1 MVCFAALHTTYDR
14 IHEIYRGDRSLCR
27 LMERHNVYT
36 LREMQPEKSK
46 CNASNFTALPYR
58 IDPQNERF
66 TMPNLR
72 TAVLLTLVLIAVA
85 VSGIDR
91 VSAQDANAKPS
102 ADSDDSSPKDEH
114 SKARKELILN
124 AMKKY
129 TVVMDGDSE
138 KRATLDASV
147 LLRWSN
153 PLGDVSDGLMSVY
166 STGPGE
172 RPAVISHIYVHG
184 AKLNGLAMQEFA
196 DVYPGELEL
205 RRGDQKIWRPSS
217 RYSKFEI
224 LPDAPVPVDNPAL
237 RLSQIKQMAARFE
250 IIDGFREPNSEPSP
264 HVLRMLSRPTYRYGN
279 PDGEIIDGALFTYV
293 VATDPEACL
302 LIEIH
307 KKADVVSWEYMVLPM
322 SIYSLEAK
330 LDDNTV
336 WKKPEAMVFGDAIA
350 PHFIAPYRGDPG
362 EPSFRSLLPK
372 Q

>member
-1 MVCFAALHTTYDR
+1 
-14 IHEIYRGDRSLCR
+14 
-27 LMERHNVYT
+27 
-36 LREMQPEKSK
+36 
-46 CNASNFTALPYR
+46 
-58 IDPQNERF
+58 
-66 TMPNLR
+66 MPNLR

-85 VSGIDR
+85 SSGIDR
-91 VSAQDANAKPS
+91 VCAQDANAKPS
-102 ADSDDSSPKDEH
+102 ADSDDSAPKDEH

-166 STGPGE
+166 SLGPGE
-172 RPAVISHIYVHG
+172 RPAVIAHLYVHG

-196 DVYPGELEL
+196 DVYPGDLEL
-205 RRGDQKIWRPSS
+205 RRGDHKVWSPGS
-217 RYSKFEI
+217 RYSKFEV
-224 LPDAPVPVDNPAL
+224 LPDGPVPVDNPAL

-250 IIDGFREPNSEPSP
+250 IIDHFREPYSEPSP
-264 HVLRMLSRPTYRYGN
+264 HVLRMLSRPTYRYGK

-293 VATDPEACL
+293 IATDPEVCL

-307 KKADVVSWEYMVLPM
+307 KKADVVSWEYMLIPL
-322 SIYSLEAK
+322 SISELDAK
-330 LDDNTV
+330 LDGNTV
-336 WKKPEAMVFGDAIA
+336 WKKPEAAVFGDSTA
-350 PHFIAPYRGDPG
+350 PHFISSYRGDPG